1 MSKGVEVLR
10 RLLIA
15 GNWKMHKTPPET
27 EDFIADLLRLLPA
40 SPGVDILLIP
50 PFTSFDRAV
59 RLLTGLHISL
69 GAQDLHPEVSGAF
82 TGAVSGAMIRAC
94 GCQYVL
100 VGHSERRCL
109 FADDDLLVGRKLTAA
124 LAADLLPML
133 CVGETLD
140 ERHAEQTEAILT
152 RQLTTALETIDSE
165 TMRRVTIAYEPVW
178 AIGTGE
184 TATADQAQAAVRNI
198 REWVAERFDGETS
211 QRTRIL
217 YGGSVKPEN
226 AATLFRQPDV
236 DGGLVG
242 GASLDAEAFTAIV
255 DAAQP

>member
-1 MSKGVEVLR
+1 
-10 RLLIA
+10 
-15 GNWKMHKTPPET
+15 MHKTPPET
-27 EDFIADLLRLLPA
+27 EAFIADLLRSLPVGR
-40 SPGVDILLIP
+40 GVDILLIP
-50 PFTSFDRAV
+50 PFTSLDRAG
-59 RLLTGLHISL
+59 RLLAGSDIIL
-69 GAQDLHPEVSGAF
+69 GAQDLHPEASGAF

-100 VGHSERRCL
+100 VGHSERRSL
-109 FADDDLLVGRKLTAA
+109 FADDDRLVGRKLTAA

-140 ERHAEQTEAILT
+140 ERRAEQTEAILT
-152 RQLTTALETIDSE
+152 RQLATALETIDSE

-184 TATADQAQAAVRNI
+184 TATPDQAQAALQRI
-198 REWVAERFDGETS
+198 REWLAERFDGEAS

-226 AATLFRQPDV
+226 AAAIFRQPDV

-242 GASLDAEAFTAIV
+242 GASLDAEAFAAIAG
-255 DAAQP
+255 AAQA